1 MGATLGSVFCIDRFI
16 GTVMESYMNDLTA
29 KQLIE
34 AVSQEEYK
42 QAWSLL
48 PVLDT
53 GADRTGASITRQLF
67 GR

>member
-1 MGATLGSVFCIDRFI
+1 MK
-16 GTVMESYMNDLTA
+16 DLTA
-29 KQLIE
+29 KQLID
-34 AVSQEEYK
+34 AVAQEEYK

-53 GADRTGASITRQLF
+53 GVDRTGASITRQLF